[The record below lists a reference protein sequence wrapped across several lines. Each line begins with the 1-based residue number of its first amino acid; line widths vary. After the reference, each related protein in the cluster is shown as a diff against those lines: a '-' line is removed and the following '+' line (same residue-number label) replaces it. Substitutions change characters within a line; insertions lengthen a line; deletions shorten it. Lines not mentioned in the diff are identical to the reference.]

1 MSVETPNE
9 VSLNMGG
16 GEEGGQYMQQELLD
30 LDPQTQQVRAIADI
44 QATLVQLGQ
53 MFSQFSVLVQRQGE
67 QIERIDD
74 QVEQTQGNIEKAQ
87 EQLLEYYRNISGNR
101 SLIMKLFGVTAGFLV
116 VFVMFFV

>member
-1 MSVETPNE
+1 M
-9 VSLNMGG
+9 
-16 GEEGGQYMQQELLD
+16 
-30 LDPQTQQVRAIADI
+30 RAIQDI
-44 QATLVQLGQ
+44 QETLVQLGQ

-74 QVEQTQGNIEKAQ
+74 QVEQTQSNIEKAQ
-87 EQLLEYYRNISGNR
+87 EELLKFYQNLSGNR

>member
-1 MSVETPNE
+1 MSVEAPSE

-30 LDPQTQQVRAIADI
+30 LDPQTQQVRAIQDI
-44 QATLVQLGQ
+44 QQTLVQLGQ

-74 QVEQTQGNIEKAQ
+74 QVEQTQSNIEKAQ